1 MNEASEPGGTPDQS
15 EVTAAGSCPPRSVA
29 VNPLLGDV
37 LRDLDPFAQVRA
49 QIAELSV
56 SLVPQK
62 SLGRLFADA
71 VGAVSILPQM
81 ERSLGAVGGLASA
94 QDAIRRLVDSGSMP
108 GTVAS
113 LQSSIAALAKPAPLP
128 FELPKSVLYSITR
141 SQVERNRTFADIA
154 AKALG
159 PSLARPILSE
169 QLRAN
174 PVQFQ
179 PVPLALTGLFD
190 SAPWRS
196 VLAQVGERNRLLLT
210 SGLLDTFSKFAV
222 GIKDL
227 LPENLEALRIEDWA
241 KLFAICEEDGVCLIW
256 APRTEHI
263 EGLLA
268 LPGRTERQ
276 QYLVEHH
283 LDIVDD
289 VLGSL
294 AAVDH
299 PELLD
304 LVELARDAANS
315 VRDGHYRP
323 AQALLG
329 NILDTTMGRH
339 GHTWLRATFPLARF
353 TSRRRNP
360 GSNTVLAE
368 ARDALPA
375 WGELQA
381 LMFVPALMVSGMMK
395 AFAKTDREQTFNRHL
410 AAHEASTAAYRI
422 EFALS
427 SLLIVQALL
436 RQIDQHLYAIRE
448 R

>member
-1 MNEASEPGGTPDQS
+1 MNL
-15 EVTAAGSCPPRSVA
+15 
-29 VNPLLGDV
+29 LLGDI
-37 LRDLDPFAQVRA
+37 LRNFDPLAQVRA
-49 QIAELSV
+49 QIAELSA
-56 SLVPQK
+56 SLVPQQN
-62 SLGRLFADA
+62 LGRLFADA
-71 VGAVSILPQM
+71 VGTVRILPQM

-113 LQSSIAALAKPAPLP
+113 FQGSIAALVKPAPLP
-128 FELPKSVLYSITR
+128 FELPKSVLDSITR
-141 SQVERNRTFADIA
+141 SQAERNRAFADIA
-154 AKALG
+154 VKALG
-159 PSLARPILSE
+159 PSLARPMLSDH
-169 QLRAN
+169 LRASL
-174 PVQFQ
+174 VQFQ
-179 PVPLALTGLFD
+179 PVPLAITGLFD

-196 VLAQVGERNRLLLT
+196 VLAQIGERNRLLLT
-210 SGLLDTFSKFAV
+210 SGLLDTFSKFAAGV
-222 GIKDL
+222 TDL
-227 LPENLEALRIEDWA
+227 LPENLQALRTAEWA

-276 QYLVEHH
+276 QYLVEHR
-283 LDIVDD
+283 LDVVDD

-294 AAVDH
+294 DAVDH

-304 LVELARDAANS
+304 LVELARDAADS
-315 VRDGHYRP
+315 VRGGYYRP

-329 NILDTTMGRH
+329 NILDTAMARH
-339 GHTWLRATFPLARF
+339 GHTWLRAAFPWARF
-353 TSRRRNP
+353 TSRRKNP
-360 GSNTVLAE
+360 GSNTVLTE
-368 ARDALPA
+368 AHAALPA
-375 WGELQA
+375 WGELQM
-381 LMFVPALMVSGMMK
+381 LMVVPALMVSGMMK

-410 AAHEASTAAYRI
+410 AAHEASTAAYRV

-436 RQIDQHLYAIRE
+436 RQIDQHLYATGE

>member
-1 MNEASEPGGTPDQS
+1 MLHAAREPSVIAARHPEHMNDVSEPGRARDES
-15 EVTAAGSCPPRSVA
+15 DVTAA
-29 VNPLLGDV
+29 
-37 LRDLDPFAQVRA
+37 DP
-49 QIAELSV
+49 IAELSA
-56 SLVPQK
+56 SLVPQQN
-62 SLGRLFADA
+62 LGRLFADA
-71 VGAVSILPQM
+71 VGTVRILPQM

-113 LQSSIAALAKPAPLP
+113 FQRSIAALVKPAPLP
-128 FELPKSVLYSITR
+128 FELPKSVLDSITR
-141 SQVERNRTFADIA
+141 SQAERNRAFADIA

-159 PSLARPILSE
+159 PSLARPMLSDH
-169 QLRAN
+169 LRASL
-174 PVQFQ
+174 VQFH

-196 VLAQVGERNRLLLT
+196 VLAQIGERNRLLLT

-227 LPENLEALRIEDWA
+227 LPENLQALRTAEWA

-276 QYLVEHH
+276 RYLVEHRSE
-283 LDIVDD
+283 IVDD
-289 VLGSL
+289 VLASL
-294 AAVDH
+294 DAVDH

-304 LVELARDAANS
+304 LVELARDAADA
-315 VRDGHYRP
+315 VRGGHYRP

-329 NILDTTMGRH
+329 NVLDTAMTRH
-339 GHTWLRATFPLARF
+339 GHTWLRATFPWAQF
-353 TSRRRNP
+353 TSRRKGP
-360 GSNTVLAE
+360 GSNTVLTE
-368 ARDALPA
+368 AHAALPA
-375 WGELQA
+375 WGELQM
-381 LMFVPALMVSGMMK
+381 LLVVPALMVSGMLK

-436 RQIDQHLYAIRE
+436 RQIDQHLYATGE